1 MSNQVDGNA
10 NSDGTP
16 AGLSAPDIMSH
27 VGGPFEP
34 TTNVIRDP
42 FNVVDPFMSHP
53 VAMSAGAEGNIVVQA
68 HVIHDIPVVEPGQ
81 DIAGVRDAGTQ

>member
-1 MSNQVDGNA
+1 MSDGNS

-16 AGLSAPDIMSH
+16 QGLSAPTIMSH

-34 TTNVIRDP
+34 TTNVIDDP

-53 VAMSAGAEGNIVVQA
+53 IAMSAGTEGNIVVQA
-68 HVIHDIPVVEPGQ
+68 HKIHDIPVVEPAQ
-81 DIAGVRDAGTQ
+81 DMAGVRDAGSQ